1 MAPHA
6 RHVPLGSTHQRAGAY
21 NATPGINQAATAHHV
36 KVVHLTVTHFGTA
49 LMARNAYDARLASN
63 PTRNAQ
69 VAMLAWVNTRLMV
82 VSAWIVWMGR
92 NHLMRQAQL
101 SVSHA
106 QTPDRA
112 LCLLQVLHAWRVA

>member
-6 RHVPLGSTHQRAGAY
+6 RRVPLGSTHQRASAY
-21 NATPGINQAATAHHV
+21 NAMPGINQVATTHHV

-49 LMARNAYDARLASN
+49 LMARNAYDAKLGSN
-63 PTRNAQ
+63 PTHNAQ
-69 VAMLAWVNTRLMV
+69 VVMLAWVSTRLMV

-92 NHLMRQAQL
+92 NHLMRQAQPG
-101 SVSHA
+101 VSHA

-112 LCLLQVLHAWRVA
+112 MCLLPGVHARRVA